1 MAELAAFLEAC
12 RQVLD
17 PAGILVAEEDRH
29 RYEVDFWRQY
39 AGRAAAVLR
48 PKSRE
53 EVSRVL
59 ALAFRHR
66 TPLVPQSGNTGLA
79 AGGIPDP
86 SGRMVVLSLERMDR
100 IRAVDPAGEW
110 LIAEAGCVLSDVQ
123 RRAEEMGRLFP
134 LSLGAEGSC
143 RIGGNLSTNAGGVN
157 VLRYGMARRLVL
169 GLEVVLCDGTVL
181 DRLRVLEK
189 DNRGPAPEQ
198 LFVGAEGILGVITAA
213 ALRLVPLPRRRLT
226 LWLGVPDA
234 ESALAVFRAFRGR
247 FGELLSMFEIQSD
260 AGLELVVRELGR
272 RRPIAASVPWH
283 LLVELAWSF
292 DLDLEEPVLALVAE
306 LQGTEAVV
314 DGALAASEV
323 QRRDFLALREQQ
335 SEAAARVGEVVRS
348 DVGVPT
354 AAVPEL
360 LARAVELARER
371 FPEALPIPFG
381 HLGDGNIHL
390 NYVVPREKIEAA
402 RAALLDAV
410 AELAVSLGGTF
421 SAEHGIGRTK
431 RELFRRF
438 ARPAELEVLA
448 AVKRLF
454 DPRGILNP
462 GAVLPDG
469 VAPWDPEQDRTAATV
484 LRSAPLYGSMSPNP
498 EKGEGS

>member
-1 MAELAAFLEAC
+1 MTELAAFLEAC
-12 RQVLD
+12 AQVLD
-17 PAGILVAEEDRH
+17 PAGILRGDRA
-29 RYEVDFWRQY
+29 RYEVDFWHQY

-48 PKSRE
+48 PKSRD
-53 EVSRVL
+53 EVSRIL
-59 ALAFRHR
+59 ALAHRHR
-66 TPLVPQSGNTGLA
+66 VPIVPQAGNTGLA

-110 LIAEAGCVLSDVQ
+110 LIAEAGCVLADVQ
-123 RRAEEMGRLFP
+123 RCAEDMKRLFP

-189 DNRGPAPEQ
+189 DNRGPALEQ
-198 LFVGAEGILGVITAA
+198 LFIGAEGILGVITAA
-213 ALRLVPLPRRRLT
+213 ALRLFPLPRRRLT

-234 ESALAVFRAFRGR
+234 AAALAVFRAFRER

-260 AGLELVVRELGR
+260 AGLELVVRELDR

-292 DLDLEEPVLALVAE
+292 DADLDEPVLALVAE
-306 LQGTEAVV
+306 LQEVGLVA

-348 DVGVPT
+348 DVGVPV

-360 LARAVELARER
+360 LARAVELAARR

-390 NYVVPREKIEAA
+390 NYVVPRGRIEAA
-402 RAALLDAV
+402 RAALVDAV
-410 AELAVSLGGTF
+410 AELAISLGGTF
-421 SAEHGIGRTK
+421 SAEHGIGRIR

-438 ARPAELEVLA
+438 ARSGELEVLA

-454 DPRGILNP
+454 DRRGILNP

-469 VAPWDPEQDRTAATV
+469 IEPWDPEAAQGEAAFACPAGRGDGA
-484 LRSAPLYGSMSPNP
+484 LQNP
-498 EKGEGS
+498 REEERP